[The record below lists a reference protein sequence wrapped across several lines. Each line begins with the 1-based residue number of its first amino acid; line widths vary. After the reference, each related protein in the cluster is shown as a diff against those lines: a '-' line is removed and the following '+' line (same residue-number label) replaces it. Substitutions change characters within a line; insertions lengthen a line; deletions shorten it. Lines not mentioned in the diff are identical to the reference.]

1 MAQTRADT
9 KMQSLSLVVP
19 WGKVPKTIYSQ
30 LTASISAW
38 CDVWGTRTQN
48 CDVGA
53 TVEKVDI
60 N

>member
-1 MAQTRADT
+1 
-9 KMQSLSLVVP
+9 MQSPSLVAP

-38 CDVWGTRTQN
+38 CDVWETERTQN
-48 CDVGA
+48 CDAGA
-53 TVEKVDI
+53 TGEEVDI